1 MALIGAV
8 AQYRIGSRLSQSA
21 VLSYLSEITCSSIL
35 EIMRTKVTKRGHV
48 IIPAKI
54 RKQLKLDRNTTL
66 VWVVEGA
73 SAKVIPIPA
82 DPVQAFR
89 GLW

>member
-66 VWVVEGA
+66 VWVVEGP